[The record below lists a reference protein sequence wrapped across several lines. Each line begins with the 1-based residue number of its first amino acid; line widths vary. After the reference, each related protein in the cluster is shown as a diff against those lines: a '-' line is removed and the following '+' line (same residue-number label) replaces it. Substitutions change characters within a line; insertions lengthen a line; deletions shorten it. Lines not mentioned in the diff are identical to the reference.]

1 MKNSIKLFFKRIILR
16 GLYWFYWK
24 TGNKSV
30 RDAYELLTNL
40 DEVTEIYLK
49 TKTTFLITKFK
60 GKYLRK
66 VAEYNLRAIILKLLE
81 FANGEWIGPSR
92 SDTPFLRDKVEE
104 LVGSFAF
111 YNESVILY
119 DGLEVRCTVSGADET
134 ITRLFLLIQLL
145 YGDYGN
151 VQL

>member
-1 MKNSIKLFFKRIILR
+1 MNSIKLFFKKLVLQI
-16 GLYWFYWK
+16 LYWFYWK
-24 TGNKSV
+24 SGNRSV
-30 RDAYELLTNL
+30 RDAYDFLENL
-40 DEVTEIYLK
+40 EETTETYLK
-49 TKTTFLITKFK
+49 TKTTYLITGFK
-60 GKYLRK
+60 GKRLRQ

-104 LVGSFAF
+104 LVGSFTF

-119 DGLEVRCTVSGADET
+119 NGIEVRCTVKGADET

-151 VQL
+151 IQL

>member
-1 MKNSIKLFFKRIILR
+1 MNSIKLFFKKLVLQI
-16 GLYWFYWK
+16 LYWFYWK
-24 TGNKSV
+24 SGNRSV
-30 RDAYELLTNL
+30 RDAYDFLENL
-40 DEVTEIYLK
+40 EDTTETYLK
-49 TKTTFLITKFK
+49 TKTTYLITGFK
-60 GKYLRK
+60 GKRLRQ

-104 LVGSFAF
+104 LVGSFTF

-119 DGLEVRCTVSGADET
+119 NGIEVRCTVKGADET

>member
-1 MKNSIKLFFKRIILR
+1 MNSIKLFFKKLVLQI
-16 GLYWFYWK
+16 LYWFYWK
-24 TGNKSV
+24 SGNRSV
-30 RDAYELLTNL
+30 RDAYDFLENL
-40 DEVTEIYLK
+40 EETTETYLK
-49 TKTTFLITKFK
+49 TKTTYLITGFK
-60 GKYLRK
+60 GKCLRQ

-104 LVGSFAF
+104 LVGSFTF

-119 DGLEVRCTVSGADET
+119 NGIEVRCTVKGADET

-151 VQL
+151 IQL

>member
-1 MKNSIKLFFKRIILR
+1 M
-16 GLYWFYWK
+16 
-24 TGNKSV
+24 
-30 RDAYELLTNL
+30 RDAYDFLENL
-40 DEVTEIYLK
+40 EETTETYLK
-49 TKTTFLITKFK
+49 TKTTYLITEFK
-60 GKYLRK
+60 GKRLRQ

-92 SDTPFLRDKVEE
+92 SDTHFLRDKVEE
-104 LVGSFAF
+104 LVGSFTF

-119 DGLEVRCTVSGADET
+119 NGIEVRCTVKGADET

>member
-1 MKNSIKLFFKRIILR
+1 MNSIKLFFKKLVLQI
-16 GLYWFYWK
+16 LYWFYWK
-24 TGNKSV
+24 SGNRSV
-30 RDAYELLTNL
+30 RDAYDFLENL
-40 DEVTEIYLK
+40 EETTETYLK
-49 TKTTFLITKFK
+49 TKTTYLITGFK
-60 GKYLRK
+60 GKRLRQ

-104 LVGSFAF
+104 LVVSFTF

-119 DGLEVRCTVSGADET
+119 NGIEVRCTVKGADET

>member
-1 MKNSIKLFFKRIILR
+1 M
-16 GLYWFYWK
+16 
-24 TGNKSV
+24 
-30 RDAYELLTNL
+30 RDAYDFLENL
-40 DEVTEIYLK
+40 EETTETYLK
-49 TKTTFLITKFK
+49 TKTTYLITEFK
-60 GKYLRK
+60 GKRLRQ

-104 LVGSFAF
+104 LVGSFTF

-119 DGLEVRCTVSGADET
+119 NGIEVRCTVKGADET

>member
-1 MKNSIKLFFKRIILR
+1 MNSIKLFFKKLVLQI
-16 GLYWFYWK
+16 LYWFYWK
-24 TGNKSV
+24 SGNRSV
-30 RDAYELLTNL
+30 RDAYDFLENL
-40 DEVTEIYLK
+40 GDTTETYLK
-49 TKTTFLITKFK
+49 TKTTYLITGFK
-60 GKYLRK
+60 GKRLRQ

-104 LVGSFAF
+104 LVGSFTF

-119 DGLEVRCTVSGADET
+119 NGIEVRCTVKGADET

>member
-1 MKNSIKLFFKRIILR
+1 MNSIKLFFKKLVLQI
-16 GLYWFYWK
+16 LYWFYWK
-24 TGNKSV
+24 SGNRSV
-30 RDAYELLTNL
+30 RDAYDFLENL
-40 DEVTEIYLK
+40 EETTETYLK
-49 TKTTFLITKFK
+49 TKTTYLITGFK
-60 GKYLRK
+60 GKRLRQ

-104 LVGSFAF
+104 LVGSFTF

-119 DGLEVRCTVSGADET
+119 NGIEVRCTVKGADET

>member
-1 MKNSIKLFFKRIILR
+1 MNSIKLFFKKLVLQI
-16 GLYWFYWK
+16 LYWFYWK
-24 TGNKSV
+24 SGNRSV
-30 RDAYELLTNL
+30 RDAYDFLENL
-40 DEVTEIYLK
+40 GDTTETYLK
-49 TKTTFLITKFK
+49 TKTTYLITGFK
-60 GKYLRK
+60 GKRLRQ

-104 LVGSFAF
+104 LIGSFTF

-119 DGLEVRCTVSGADET
+119 NGIEVRCTVKGADET

>member
-1 MKNSIKLFFKRIILR
+1 MNSIKLFFKKLVLQI
-16 GLYWFYWK
+16 LYWFYWK
-24 TGNKSV
+24 SGNRSV
-30 RDAYELLTNL
+30 RDAYDFLENL
-40 DEVTEIYLK
+40 EETTETYLK
-49 TKTTFLITKFK
+49 TKTTYLITGFK
-60 GKYLRK
+60 GKRLRQ

-104 LVGSFAF
+104 LVGSFTF

-119 DGLEVRCTVSGADET
+119 NGIEVRCTVRGADET

>member
-1 MKNSIKLFFKRIILR
+1 MNTIKLFFKKLLLR

-24 TGNKSV
+24 SGNKSV
-30 RDAYELLTNL
+30 RDAYDFL
-40 DEVTEIYLK
+40 DSLEEVTDTYLK
-49 TKTTFLITKFK
+49 TKTTFLITGFK

-66 VAEYNLRAIILKLLE
+66 VAEFNLRAIILKLLE
-81 FANGEWIGPSR
+81 FANDTWIGPAR
-92 SDTPFLRDKVEE
+92 SDMPFLRDKVEE
-104 LVGSFAF
+104 LVGTFSF

-119 DGLEVRCTVSGADET
+119 TGLEVKCTVSGADET

-145 YGDYGN
+145 YGDYDN

>member
-1 MKNSIKLFFKRIILR
+1 MNSIKLFFKKLVLQI
-16 GLYWFYWK
+16 LYWFYWK
-24 TGNKSV
+24 SGNRSV
-30 RDAYELLTNL
+30 RDAYDFLENL
-40 DEVTEIYLK
+40 EETTETYLK
-49 TKTTFLITKFK
+49 TKTTYLITGFR
-60 GKYLRK
+60 GKRLRQ

-104 LVGSFAF
+104 LVGSFTF

-119 DGLEVRCTVSGADET
+119 NGIEVRCTVKGADET

>member
-1 MKNSIKLFFKRIILR
+1 MNSIKLFFKKLVLQI
-16 GLYWFYWK
+16 LYWFYWK
-24 TGNKSV
+24 SGNRSV
-30 RDAYELLTNL
+30 RDAYDFLENL
-40 DEVTEIYLK
+40 EETTETYLK
-49 TKTTFLITKFK
+49 TKTTYLITRFK
-60 GKYLRK
+60 GKRLRQ

-104 LVGSFAF
+104 LVGSFTF

-119 DGLEVRCTVSGADET
+119 NGIEVRCTVKGADET

-151 VQL
+151 IQL

>member
-1 MKNSIKLFFKRIILR
+1 MKDSIKLFFKRIILR

-30 RDAYELLTNL
+30 RNAYEFLSNL
-40 DEVTEIYLK
+40 EDVTETYLK

-104 LVGSFAF
+104 IVGSFAF

-119 DGLEVRCTVSGADET
+119 NGLEVRCTVSGADET

>member
-1 MKNSIKLFFKRIILR
+1 MNSIKLFFKKLVLQI
-16 GLYWFYWK
+16 LYWFYWK
-24 TGNKSV
+24 SGNRSV
-30 RDAYELLTNL
+30 RDAYDFLENL
-40 DEVTEIYLK
+40 EETTETYLK
-49 TKTTFLITKFK
+49 TKTTYLITEFK
-60 GKYLRK
+60 GKRLRQ

-104 LVGSFAF
+104 LVGSFTF

-119 DGLEVRCTVSGADET
+119 NGIEVRCTVKGADET

>member
-1 MKNSIKLFFKRIILR
+1 MNSIKLFFKKLVLQI
-16 GLYWFYWK
+16 LYWFYWES
-24 TGNKSV
+24 GNRSV
-30 RDAYELLTNL
+30 RDAYAFLENL
-40 DEVTEIYLK
+40 GDTTETYLK
-49 TKTTFLITKFK
+49 TKTTYLITGFK
-60 GKYLRK
+60 GKRLRQ

-104 LVGSFAF
+104 LVGSFTF

-119 DGLEVRCTVSGADET
+119 NGIEVRCTVKGADET